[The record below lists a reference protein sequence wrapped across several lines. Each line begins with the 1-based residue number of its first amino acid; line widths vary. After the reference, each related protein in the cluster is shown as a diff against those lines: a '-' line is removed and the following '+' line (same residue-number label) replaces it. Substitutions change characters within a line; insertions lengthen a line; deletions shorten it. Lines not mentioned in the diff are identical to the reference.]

1 MNILAP
7 LREAAAPSI
16 AVEMAADRVSAASLE
31 LRGGRPVVAAYA
43 TEPLPDGALVPS
55 LTTANIHNRAA
66 VLGALGHVFERIGGR
81 PRRIGLVIPD
91 PVAKVSLV
99 RFEHVPARPQDLDG
113 LIKWQMKKASPFAIE
128 DAQVGYTTGQ
138 RAIDGQEFIIT
149 VARRDI
155 VHEYEELC
163 AEVGAHAGLVDLAT
177 FNVVN
182 AILAG
187 RSLAHAADWLIV
199 NVTAD
204 YASIAIL
211 RGDDLIFFR
220 NRGSETE
227 GTLTDLVH
235 QTAMYYEDRLSG
247 RGFERVLLAGIAAD
261 GRAQASDFEQARRS
275 LAERLNTTVETVD
288 PRAAA
293 SLTDRISAAPSLL
306 DALAPLV
313 GMLVRE
319 QGIKVG

>member
-7 LREAAAPSI
+7 LREAAAPSV

-31 LRGGRPVVAAYA
+31 LRGGRPVIAAYA

-66 VLGALGHVFERIGGR
+66 VLGALGHVFDRIGGR
-81 PRRIGLVIPD
+81 PRRVGLVIPD

-99 RFEHVPARPQDLDG
+99 RFEHVPARQQDLDG
-113 LIKWQMKKASPFAIE
+113 LIRWQVKKASPFAIE
-128 DAQVGYTTGQ
+128 DAQVGYTAGQ
-138 RAIDGQEFIIT
+138 RAIDGQEFIVT
-149 VARRDI
+149 VAKRDI

-163 AEVGAHAGLVDLAT
+163 GEVGAHAGLVDLAT
-177 FNVVN
+177 FNVIN

-227 GTLTDLVH
+227 GTLSDLVH

-261 GRAQASDFEQARRS
+261 GRAQANDFEQARRS

-306 DALAPLV
+306 DALAPLA

>member
-7 LREAAAPSI
+7 LREAAAPSV

-31 LRGGRPVVAAYA
+31 LRGGRPVIAAYA

-66 VLGALGHVFERIGGR
+66 VLGALGHVFDRIGGR
-81 PRRIGLVIPD
+81 PRRVGLVIPD

-99 RFEHVPARPQDLDG
+99 RFEHVPARQQDLDG
-113 LIKWQMKKASPFAIE
+113 LIRWQVKKASPFAIE
-128 DAQVGYTTGQ
+128 DAQVGYTAGQ
-138 RAIDGQEFIIT
+138 RAIDGQEFIVT
-149 VARRDI
+149 VAKRDI

-163 AEVGAHAGLVDLAT
+163 GEVGAHAGLVDLAT
-177 FNVVN
+177 FNVIN

-220 NRGSETE
+220 NRGSESE
-227 GTLTDLVH
+227 GTLSDLVH

>member
-7 LREAAAPSI
+7 LRAAAAPSV
-16 AVEMAADRVSAASLE
+16 AVEMAADRVSAAILE
-31 LRGGRPVVAAYA
+31 LRGGRPVIAAYA

-66 VLGALGHVFERIGGR
+66 VLGALGHVFDRIGGR
-81 PRRIGLVIPD
+81 PRRVGLVIPD

-99 RFEHVPARPQDLDG
+99 RFEHVPARQQDLDG
-113 LIKWQMKKASPFAIE
+113 LIRWQVKKASPFAIE
-128 DAQVGYTTGQ
+128 DAQVGYTAGQ
-138 RAIDGQEFIIT
+138 RAIDGQEFIVT
-149 VARRDI
+149 VAKRDI

-163 AEVGAHAGLVDLAT
+163 GEVGTHAGLVDLAT
-177 FNVVN
+177 FNVIN

-227 GTLTDLVH
+227 GTLSDLVH

-275 LAERLNTTVETVD
+275 LAERLNTAVETVD

-306 DALAPLV
+306 DALAPLA

-319 QGIKVG
+319 QGSKVG

>member
-7 LREAAAPSI
+7 LREPAAPSV

-31 LRGGRPVVAAYA
+31 LRGGRPVIAAYA

-66 VLGALGHVFERIGGR
+66 VLGALGHVFDRIGGR
-81 PRRIGLVIPD
+81 PRRVGLVIPD

-99 RFEHVPARPQDLDG
+99 RFEHVPARQQDLDG
-113 LIKWQMKKASPFAIE
+113 LIRWQVKKASPFAID
-128 DAQVGYTTGQ
+128 DAQVGYTAGQ
-138 RAIDGQEFIIT
+138 RAIDGQEFIVT
-149 VARRDI
+149 VAKRDI

-163 AEVGAHAGLVDLAT
+163 GEVGAHAGLVDLAT
-177 FNVVN
+177 FNVIN

-220 NRGSETE
+220 NRSSETE
-227 GTLTDLVH
+227 GTLSDLVH

-261 GRAQASDFEQARRS
+261 GRAQASDLEQARRS

-306 DALAPLV
+306 DALAPLA

-319 QGIKVG
+319 LGIKVG

>member
-7 LREAAAPSI
+7 LREAAAPSV

-31 LRGGRPVVAAYA
+31 LRGGRPVIAAYA

-66 VLGALGHVFERIGGR
+66 VLGALGHVFDRIGGR
-81 PRRIGLVIPD
+81 PRRVGLVIPD

-99 RFEHVPARPQDLDG
+99 RFEHVPVRQQDLDG
-113 LIKWQMKKASPFAIE
+113 LIRWQVKKASPFAIE
-128 DAQVGYTTGQ
+128 DAQVGYTAGQ
-138 RAIDGQEFIIT
+138 RAIDGQEFIVT
-149 VARRDI
+149 VAKRDI

-163 AEVGAHAGLVDLAT
+163 GDVGAHAGLVDLAT
-177 FNVVN
+177 FNVIN

-227 GTLTDLVH
+227 GTLSDLVH

-306 DALAPLV
+306 DALAPLA
-313 GMLVRE
+313 GMLVRG

>member
-7 LREAAAPSI
+7 LREAAAPSV

-31 LRGGRPVVAAYA
+31 LRAGRPVIAAYA

-66 VLGALGHVFERIGGR
+66 VLGALGHVFDRLGGR
-81 PRRIGLVIPD
+81 PRRVGLVVPD

-99 RFEHVPARPQDLDG
+99 RFEHVPARQQDLDG
-113 LIKWQMKKASPFAIE
+113 LIRWQVKKASPFAIE
-128 DAQVGYTTGQ
+128 DAQVGYTAGQ
-138 RAIDGQEFIIT
+138 RAIDGQEFIVT
-149 VARRDI
+149 VAKRDI

-163 AEVGAHAGLVDLAT
+163 GEVGAHAGLVDLAS
-177 FNVVN
+177 FNVIN
-182 AILAG
+182 SILAG

-227 GTLTDLVH
+227 GTLSDLVH

-261 GRAQASDFEQARRS
+261 GRAQPSDFEQARRS
-275 LAERLNTTVETVD
+275 LAERLNTSVETVD

-319 QGIKVG
+319 QGTKVG

>member
-7 LREAAAPSI
+7 LREAAAPSV

-31 LRGGRPVVAAYA
+31 LRGGQPVVAAYA
-43 TEPLPDGALVPS
+43 TESLPDGALVPS

-66 VLGALGHVFERIGGR
+66 VLGALGHVFDRIGGR
-81 PRRIGLVIPD
+81 PRRVGLVIPD

-99 RFEHVPARPQDLDG
+99 RFEHVPARQQDLDG
-113 LIKWQMKKASPFAIE
+113 LIRWQVKKASPFAIE
-128 DAQVGYTTGQ
+128 DAQVGYTAGQ
-138 RAIDGQEFIIT
+138 RAIDGQEFI
-149 VARRDI
+149 VAVAKRDI

-163 AEVGAHAGLVDLAT
+163 GEVGAHAGLVDLAT
-177 FNVVN
+177 FNVIN

-227 GTLTDLVH
+227 GTLSDLVH